1 MCAFNICLFLHAF
14 IVGTRLGF
22 INFKIM
28 KINKKLIDK
37 WACWKDDIYE
47 NNKST
52 WTTDDDKLLLII
64 NELIQERK

>member
-1 MCAFNICLFLHAF
+1 MK
-14 IVGTRLGF
+14 R
-22 INFKIM
+22 

-37 WACWKDDIYE
+37 WSCWKEDIYE

-64 NELIQERK
+64 NELIKKG